1 MMAKKMIRRRISRL
15 IKLFAF
21 LSLVVLV
28 FVSCSKLTKEN
39 YDKVK
44 LGMDYD
50 QVVKIIGDP
59 EKCDSLLNAK
69 NCVWGDESKA
79 IEIKFV
85 ADKVVFTSSKGL

>member
-1 MMAKKMIRRRISRL
+1 MEKRIITRKISKL
-15 IKLFAF
+15 IKRFAC
-21 LSLVVLV
+21 LSLVVLA

-44 LGMDYD
+44 IGMGYD
-50 QVVKIIGDP
+50 QVIEIIGDP

-69 NCVWGDESKA
+69 NCIWGDESKS

>member
-1 MMAKKMIRRRISRL
+1 MKKKIIRRKISKF
-15 IKLFAF
+15 IKIFAF
-21 LSLVVLV
+21 LLLVAVAL
-28 FVSCSKLTKEN
+28 VSCSKLTKEN

-44 LGMDYD
+44 LGMDYNE
-50 QVVKIIGDP
+50 VVEIIGDP

-69 NCVWGDESKA
+69 NCIWGDESKS